1 MTSAAARVHTPH
13 PLEARDPVPM
23 TTAVARPLM
32 VFADDW
38 GRHPSSCQHL
48 VGKLLPHREVIWV
61 NTIGT
66 RPPRL
71 DWSTAARVAG
81 KLRAW
86 TSSTRAP
93 ETGSTSVPSPRI
105 LAPKMWP
112 SFKSR
117 MARRANRELLLRS
130 LSPIVETLGK
140 PPIIVT
146 TLPLVADL
154 VDGLAAHRWI
164 YYCVD
169 DFSVWPGYDGETM
182 LRMERDLVPRMND
195 IVAVSE
201 TLVSHIETFGRRAHL
216 LTHGVDLDHWRRPAT
231 ADLPLLAGLEP
242 PFVVFWGVLDRRMD
256 VSAVRRLGEQM
267 RAGTIVLVGPREDPD
282 PALFQIPRVTA
293 LPQVPFAALPGLAR
307 AASVLVMP
315 YADLPATRAM
325 QPLKLKEYLATG
337 KPVVVSSL
345 PATRAWNDCCDVCDD
360 PDDFAA
366 AVIGRLGSG
375 VSEQQRLN
383 RVRLE
388 DESWADKAQQFEG
401 WIDDEG
407 GPANQCVDYLA

>member
-1 MTSAAARVHTPH
+1 MSTARQP
-13 PLEARDPVPM
+13 PLV
-23 TTAVARPLM
+23 

-48 VGKLLPHREVIWV
+48 VGKLLPRRDVIWV

-86 TSSTRAP
+86 ISPNLAGAAASRAA
-93 ETGSTSVPSPRI
+93 PSPRI
-105 LAPKMWP
+105 VAPTMWP
-112 SFKSR
+112 SFKSPI
-117 MARRANRELLLRS
+117 ARRANRELLLRG
-130 LSPIVETLGK
+130 LAPVVQALRE

-154 VDGLAAHRWI
+154 VGRIPAHRWI

-182 LRMERDLVPRMND
+182 LRMERDLVPQMDD

-201 TLVSHIETFGRRAHL
+201 TLRSHIETFGRRSHL
-216 LTHGVDLDHWRRPAT
+216 LTHGVDLDTWQRPT
-231 ADLPLLAGLEP
+231 AHELPMLTGLESP
-242 PFVVFWGVLDRRMD
+242 LVVFWGVLDRRMD
-256 VSAVRRLGEQM
+256 VNFVRRLASAM
-267 RAGTIVLVGPREDPD
+267 SAGTIVLVGPREDPD
-282 PALFQIPRVTA
+282 PALFDIPRVTA
-293 LPQVPFAALPGLAR
+293 LPPVGFAMLPQLAR

-337 KPVVVSSL
+337 KPAVVRRL
-345 PATRAWNDCCDVCDD
+345 PATSEWSDCCDLCDT
-360 PDDFAA
+360 PDRFAA
-366 AVIGRLGSG
+366 AVMERILSG
-375 VSEQQRLN
+375 LPEGHRLN

-388 DESWADKAQQFEG
+388 RESWADKAKQFEM
-401 WIDDEG
+401 WIEG
-407 GPANQCVDYLA
+407 

>member
-1 MTSAAARVHTPH
+1 
-13 PLEARDPVPM
+13 
-23 TTAVARPLM
+23 M

-86 TSSTRAP
+86 TSAEPPLSRRSTDGA
-93 ETGSTSVPSPRI
+93 SPRI
-105 LAPKMWP
+105 VAPKMWP

-117 MARRANRELLLRS
+117 IARRANRELLLRR
-130 LSPIVETLGK
+130 LSPIVDGLST
-140 PPIIVT
+140 PPIVVT

-154 VDGLAAHRWI
+154 VHRLPAHRWI

-182 LRMERDLVPRMND
+182 LRMERDLVPQMDD
-195 IVAVSE
+195 IVTVSE
-201 TLVSHIETFGRRAHL
+201 TLRSHIETFGRRAHL
-216 LTHGVDLDHWRRPAT
+216 LTHGVDLDQWRRPAT
-231 ADLPLLAGLEP
+231 ADLPMLAGLEP

-256 VSAVRRLGEQM
+256 VSFVRRLGAEM
-267 RAGTIVLVGPREDPD
+267 RAGTIVFVGPREDPD
-282 PALFQIPRVTA
+282 PALFHIPRVTA
-293 LPQVPFAALPGLAR
+293 LAQVPFAALPGLAA

-345 PATRAWNDCCDVCDD
+345 PATRVWSDACDVCDN
-360 PDDFAA
+360 PEDFAA
-366 AVIGRLGSG
+366 AVIERIRSRLP
-375 VSEQQRLN
+375 EQQRRN
-383 RVRLE
+383 RVRLDE
-388 DESWADKAQQFEG
+388 ESWADKAKQFEI
-401 WIDDEG
+401 WIDDGERTG
-407 GPANQCVDYLA
+407 S

>member
-1 MTSAAARVHTPH
+1 MPTAGAP
-13 PLEARDPVPM
+13 PLV
-23 TTAVARPLM
+23 

-48 VGKLLPHREVIWV
+48 VGKLLAHREVIWV

-66 RPPRL
+66 RPPRF
-71 DWSTAARVAG
+71 DWSTAARAAG

-86 TSSTRAP
+86 TSA
-93 ETGSTSVPSPRI
+93 GSSHDTAAATPLSPRI
-105 LAPKMWP
+105 LAPRMWP
-112 SFKSR
+112 SFKSSL
-117 MARRANRELLLRS
+117 ARRANRELLLRS
-130 LSPIVETLGK
+130 LAPVLHTLRQ
-140 PPIIVT
+140 PPVIVT

-154 VDGLAAHRWI
+154 VGGLPAHRWI

-182 LRMERDLVPRMND
+182 LRMERELVPKMHD

-216 LTHGVDLDHWRRPAT
+216 LTHGVDLDHWRGPT
-231 ADLPLLAGLEP
+231 PPDMPMLAGLEP

-256 VSAVRRLGEQM
+256 LHFVRRLAAHM
-267 RAGTIVLVGPREDPD
+267 TAGTIVLVGPREDPD
-282 PALFQIPRVTA
+282 PALFRIARVTA
-293 LPQVPFAALPGLAR
+293 LPPVPFTLLPQLAH

-337 KPVVVSSL
+337 KPVVVRGL
-345 PATRAWNDCCDVCDD
+345 PATREWSDCCDVSDTAD
-360 PDDFAA
+360 SFAA
-366 AVIGRLGSG
+366 TVVERTRTGLIDRQL
-375 VSEQQRLN
+375 LN
-383 RVRLE
+383 RKRLE
-388 DESWADKAQQFEG
+388 RESWAAKARQFEMWLDG
-401 WIDDEG
+401 AG
-407 GPANQCVDYLA
+407 ASHTAR